1 MLSRLERGLSQRNAE
16 KLACLVPLQGLKQTK
31 LSACERLG
39 RDLRRQCSA
48 HFTLKW
54 WRPSEQ
60 WCEVLNRKYFIY
72 ERCTGSPDFMH
83 QHQQWGE
90 FPINS
95 TCYFVL
101 DSLVS
106 LPSPLLFLDSIWF
119 MHSREGGMGARG
131 GDICLNFRPDWKQSI
146 SSMLACS

>member
-1 MLSRLERGLSQRNAE
+1 
-16 KLACLVPLQGLKQTK
+16 
-31 LSACERLG
+31 
-39 RDLRRQCSA
+39 
-48 HFTLKW
+48 
-54 WRPSEQ
+54 
-60 WCEVLNRKYFIY
+60 
-72 ERCTGSPDFMH
+72 MH

-106 LPSPLLFLDSIWF
+106 LPPRSIIPRF
-119 MHSREGGMGARG
+119 DMIYAQQGRG
-131 GDICLNFRPDWKQSI
+131 DGYRGVDICLNFRPDWKQSI